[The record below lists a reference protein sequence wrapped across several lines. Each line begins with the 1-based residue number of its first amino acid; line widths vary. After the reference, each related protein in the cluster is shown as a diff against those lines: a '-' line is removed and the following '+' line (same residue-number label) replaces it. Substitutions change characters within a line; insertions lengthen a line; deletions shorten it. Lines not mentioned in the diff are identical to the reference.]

1 MLSACDL
8 PFLALNFFNI
18 YLICF
23 NHSNL
28 CLACNMDH
36 QIFIGYSLDYLDVV
50 AINDDIN
57 SRSSGVGRDSSLGL
71 SESSHFRSVGWVGS
85 IEIAFCQ
92 CKDEDSLVECL
103 ICGSYFELDTFCPW
117 C

>member
-1 MLSACDL
+1 MLDIIDFLMLSAYAL

-28 CLACNMDH
+28 FLACNMDY
-36 QIFIGYSLDYLDVV
+36 QIFIKYSSDYSNVV

-57 SRSSGVGRDSSLGL
+57 FGYSSLGKNSSLDL
-71 SESSHFRSVGWVGS
+71 SESLHSRSVRWTSS
-85 IEIAFCQ
+85 IEIAFC
-92 CKDEDSLVECL
+92 
-103 ICGSYFELDTFCPW
+103 
-117 C
+117 